1 MLLSFLKRFCYDRDS
16 EPWKRESLLFL
27 DLYLLKVDVF
37 CLFFRTVHTF
47 SCHFPIFCDIKLI
60 FHDFK
65 VAVDLEY
72 SQRLLRISEASLI
85 IETATD
91 GIPLAIIIIP

>member
-1 MLLSFLKRFCYDRDS
+1 MSFLKSFCHDRDS
-16 EPWKRESLLFL
+16 EPRKRESLLL
-27 DLYLLKVDVF
+27 IDLYFLQVNVF
-37 CLFFRTVHTF
+37 CLFFRTINTF